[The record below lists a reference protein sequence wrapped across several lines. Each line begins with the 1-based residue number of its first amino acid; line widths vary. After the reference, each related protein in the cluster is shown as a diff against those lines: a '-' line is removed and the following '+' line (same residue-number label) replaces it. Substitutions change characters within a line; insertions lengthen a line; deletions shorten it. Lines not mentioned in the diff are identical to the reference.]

1 MASLISNNEGLLI
14 QPAIQLRKGY
24 LVAFPTETVYGLGAD
39 ASNESAV
46 IRVYEIKRRPKSH
59 PLIVHIAEKEKI
71 IYWTKKIPDYV
82 FSLIEYFWPGPLT
95 LILNKSRKAGDF
107 ITSGQDTIALR
118 MPQHPISQTLLLNFQ
133 SLGGHGIVGP
143 SANKFGRVSPTTANA
158 VLAELGDS
166 LSVNDLILDGGP
178 CSIGIE
184 STILNCSEETPVL
197 MRPGAITRE
206 MLIEKL
212 DRDIDIYDS
221 EGTGKPVRFSGNLK
235 HHYKPNAQVILNEQ
249 PVPGAGLIALSNYT
263 TPKGVI
269 RLAAPHDE
277 FEFAK
282 MLYHALRLGDEKK
295 IDKIYV
301 FEPENNGIGI
311 ALRDRLKKASS

>member
-1 MASLISNNEGLLI
+1 MGLIISENKVSLVE
-14 QPAIQLRKGY
+14 PAIQLRQGY

-46 IRVYEIKRRPKSH
+46 IRVYEIKHRPRSH

-82 FSLIEYFWPGPLT
+82 FTLIECFWPGPLT
-95 LILNKSRKAGDF
+95 LILNKSRKAGNF
-107 ITSGQDTIALR
+107 ITGGQETIALR
-118 MPQHPISQTLLLNFQ
+118 MPQHPVSQNLLLNFQ

-143 SANKFGRVSPTTANA
+143 SANKFGHISPTTAEA
-158 VLAELGDS
+158 VLAELGNS

-184 STILNCSEETPVL
+184 STILNCSEEIPIL

-212 DRDIDIYDS
+212 DKHIDIYDS
-221 EGTGKPVRFSGNLK
+221 EGTSKPVRFSGNLK
-235 HHYKPNAQVILNEQ
+235 SHYKPNAQVILNEQ
-249 PVPGAGLIALSNYT
+249 PVPGAGLIALSKYT

-269 RLAAPHDE
+269 RLAAPQDE

-282 MLYHALRLGDEKK
+282 ILYHAFRLGDEKK

-311 ALRDRLKKASS
+311 AVRDRLKKASR